1 MEIAII
7 DDEQSDL
14 SVAETYLKKFIHEN
28 YPEEE
33 SAINITTFSRAKD
46 MILNFTPGQ
55 YGIML
60 LDIRMNELTGMQT
73 ARIVRGRGD
82 DNVKI
87 IFLTS
92 SDDYLL
98 DGYRVF
104 ASGYIMKP
112 LTEHV
117 AEFEETFSF
126 VFSKIFVKQKELLL
140 PVNHVEL
147 SVPYKIISYIDIDEN
162 HKLCLHLADRKLV
175 TTMTYLACYEILSED
190 ERFLECYHRII
201 VNMDYIKT
209 MANEDFILHDG
220 TIIPISQRKRKEVKA
235 KYMHYLAHRD

>member
-1 MEIAII
+1 MEIAIV
-7 DDEQSDL
+7 DDDPSDL
-14 SVAETYLKKFIHEN
+14 FMAKTYLKKFIHEN
-28 YPEEE
+28 YPDEET
-33 SAINITTFSRAKD
+33 AITIKTFSKAKD
-46 MILNFTPGQ
+46 MILSFTPGQ
-55 YGIML
+55 YAVML
-60 LDIRMNELTGMQT
+60 LDIRMNEITGMQA

-112 LTEHV
+112 LREHV
-117 AEFEETFSF
+117 AEFETTFSF
-126 VFSKIFVKQKELLL
+126 VFSQIFVKQKEFLIT
-140 PVNHVEL
+140 VNHVEV
-147 SVPYKIISYIDIDEN
+147 SVPYKIISYIDIDEH
-162 HKLCLHLADRKLV
+162 HKLCIHLADKKLV
-175 TTMTYLACYEILSED
+175 TTMTYLSCYEILSED
-190 ERFLECYHRII
+190 DRFLECYHRII
-201 VNMDYIKT
+201 VNMDHIKT